1 MVLLDMVRRIFE
13 ITLQLII
20 KDFKVRY
27 KGTLLGYAWALVT
40 PLVFASI
47 FNFVFQHI
55 IRFEVKDYPL
65 FLVSGLFAWQWFS
78 NSVSGGA
85 CCFLQNA
92 SLIKKLNFQRYL
104 IPFSVVLIDALHFA
118 LALPIILAFLLV
130 WGKPV
135 YYHSWWY
142 GLPLVA
148 VTQLAI
154 IYGATLGISSLNTVF
169 RDIDKVVTLLV
180 TMLFYFTPVFYP
192 LSVVPEDV
200 VRFIQLNPMTGVISA
215 WHGLFLDGSLDWA
228 SLAYSMVWAVLLVL
242 LGAFVYQ
249 HLNSRF
255 AEVL

>member
-1 MVLLDMVRRIFE
+1 MLRRIVE

-40 PLVFASI
+40 PLLFAVI

-55 IRFEVKDYPL
+55 IRFEVSDYPL

-85 CCFLQNA
+85 SCFLQNA

-104 IPFSVVLIDALHFA
+104 IPLSVVLIDALHFV
-118 LALPIILAFLLV
+118 LALPIIFVFLFI
-130 WGKPV
+130 WDKPV

-142 GLPLVA
+142 GIPLVA
-148 VTQLAI
+148 ITQLAI
-154 IYGATLGISSLNTVF
+154 IYGVTLCVSSLNTIF

-180 TMLFYFTPVFYP
+180 TMLFYLTPVFYP
-192 LSVVPEDV
+192 LSMVPEDIV
-200 VRFIQLNPMTGVISA
+200 PIIQLNPMTGVISA
-215 WHGLFLDGSLDWA
+215 WHELILNGVLQWA
-228 SLAYSMVWAVLLVL
+228 SLTYSMIWSVMLLL

-249 HLNSRF
+249 RLNFRF
-255 AEVL
+255 AEAL